1 MNTTNNTILITGGGS
16 GIGFE
21 TARLFASLGN
31 KIIITGRNKAKL
43 EQAAAQLPNT
53 TPVVADV
60 TDAAAVER
68 LIATIQKDF
77 PELNILIN
85 NAGQAFAYPLSQYAD
100 AYSKA
105 SEEFNTNVLS
115 TIRLVEKLWPLLD
128 KQPQAAI
135 INISSI
141 VSFVPAL
148 RLPTYSA
155 SKAALHSYTQ
165 ALRATLRSSGIR
177 VIEVMPPLVDTEFA
191 KELSGDKIQPAEV
204 ASAILDGLKNDI
216 AEVHV
221 ASTARF
227 YTTFLHSPE
236 DALNRLNGIQ

>member
-1 MNTTNNTILITGGGS
+1 MNTSNNTVLITGGGS

-31 KIIITGRNKAKL
+31 KVIITGRTKARLEAAAAKL
-43 EQAAAQLPNT
+43 ANT
-53 TPVVADV
+53 TPIVADV
-60 TDAAAVER
+60 TDAGAIDRLVE
-68 LIATIQKDF
+68 TIQADF

-85 NAGQAFAYPLSQYAD
+85 NAGHAYAYPLSKNAD

-115 TIRLVEKLWPLLD
+115 AIRLVEKLWPLLEN
-128 KQPQAAI
+128 QPQAAI

-148 RLPTYSA
+148 RIPTYSA

-165 ALRATLRSSGIR
+165 ALRATLRSSNIR

-191 KELSGDKIQPAEV
+191 KDLSGDKIQPSEV

-216 AEVHV
+216 AEIHV

-236 DALNRLNGIQ
+236 NALNRLNGIQ